1 MTAAQEQPVY
11 ELKLATAQ
19 DFLAALR
26 APDMGL
32 RLATLSAIYQNPESA
47 LAFGAVDG
55 RDLIDE
61 LIDILAAEQP
71 SLVRLTAVAALFS
84 LNDQRAF
91 EHACRMFQ
99 TETDLE
105 VMLMIGHRIGSETNQ
120 VVLEYFLPFLNDTSD
135 RNHQRIAARMLAGR
149 DGLSPYE
156 RLQVAL
162 LAGESGAQ
170 PPRLASDTL
179 QIWLDALQGAFCDD
193 ARGFLRVF
201 GEEPFCLLKENW
213 NRLDPAAKAWLLSWG
228 GASFP
233 EQSVDLIITALSEG
247 DRDVQR
253 AAFKSILEYENSEVF
268 QTVLDKIVLDGLDTS
283 WTAAAILAGVPVIN
297 HQCRIFNEKDPDV
310 RIALIY
316 SLARKHTAAGNLV
329 KLLEDEDWRIRAA
342 ATDVLVSMGDESID
356 AVSTV
361 LSHENV
367 ALRTAASQVLIR
379 LGRADMMQQPC

>member
-1 MTAAQEQPVY
+1 MTATQEKPVY

-61 LIDILAAEQP
+61 LIDILAVEQP
-71 SLVRLTAVAALFS
+71 SLVRSTAAAALVS
-84 LNDQRAF
+84 LNDPRSF
-91 EHACRMFQ
+91 EQACRMFH
-99 TETDLE
+99 TEADLE
-105 VMLMIGHRIGSETNQ
+105 VLLMIGHRIARETNQ
-120 VVLEYFLPFLNDTSD
+120 VVLEYFLPFLADTSD
-135 RNHQRIAARMLAGR
+135 CNQQRIAARMLAGR
-149 DGLSPYE
+149 DGLKQHE
-156 RLQVAL
+156 QLQVAL
-162 LAGESGAQ
+162 LAGECGAQ
-170 PPRLASDTL
+170 PPQLAPDTL
-179 QIWLDALQGAFCDD
+179 QIWLDELKGAFQAE
-193 ARGFLRVF
+193 ARGFLNAW

-213 NRLDPAAKAWLLSWG
+213 NSLDPATKAWLLSWG

-268 QTVLDKIVLDGLDTS
+268 QAMLDKITLDGQDTS
-283 WTAAAILAGVPVIN
+283 WTVAAVLAGVPVIN
-297 HQCRIFNEKDPDV
+297 HQYLIFNEKDPDV
-310 RIALIY
+310 RIALVY
-316 SLARKHTAAGNLV
+316 GLARKHTAVGNLV
-329 KLLEDEDWRIRAA
+329 KLLDDENWRIRAA

-356 AVSTV
+356 AVTTV

-379 LGRADMMQQPC
+379 LGREDMVLQQG